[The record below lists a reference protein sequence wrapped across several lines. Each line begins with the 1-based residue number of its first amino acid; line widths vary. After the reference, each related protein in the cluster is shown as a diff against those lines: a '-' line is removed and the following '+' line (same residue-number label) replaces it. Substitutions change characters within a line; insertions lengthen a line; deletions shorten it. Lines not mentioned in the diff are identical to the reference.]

1 MNRKELF
8 QLIKNKRSFLCIG
21 LDTDI
26 KKIPAHL
33 LSKDDP
39 VFEFNKQIIDATH
52 SVAVAYKPN
61 LAFYESM
68 GSKGW
73 DSLEKT
79 VNHIRSVTSE
89 IFIIADAKRGDIGN
103 TSAMYAKTFFDTYD
117 FDGVTLAPYMG
128 LDTVSPFL
136 QFDGKWSIVLALTS
150 NKSAT
155 DFQYIQD
162 DNKKYLFENVLET
175 AQTWGSNDQIMF
187 VVGATKSDALT
198 NIRKIAPDNFLLV
211 PGVGAQ
217 GGSLEEVAKY
227 GMNDHCGL
235 LVNSSR
241 GIIYASTEED
251 FAEVAREKATE
262 LQAEMELHLKD
273 FGLI

>member
-8 QLIKNKRSFLCIG
+8 RIIQKKKSFLCVG

-26 KKIPAHL
+26 NKIPAHL
-33 LSKDDP
+33 HSAEDP
-39 VFEFNKQIIDATH
+39 VFEFNKQIVDATH
-52 SVAVAYKPN
+52 EAVVAYKPN
-61 LAFYESM
+61 LAFYESL

-73 DSLEKT
+73 VSLEKT
-79 VNHIRSVTSE
+79 VVYIRSVTQD

-103 TSAMYAKTFFDTYD
+103 TSAMYAQTFFDTYD

-136 QFDGKWSIVLALTS
+136 EFKEKWSIILALTS
-150 NKSAT
+150 NKSAS
-155 DFQYIQD
+155 DFQYIED
-162 DNKKYLFENVLET
+162 KNNKPLFENVLKT
-175 AQTWGSNDQIMF
+175 AKNWGTNDQIMF
-187 VVGATKSDALT
+187 VVGATKAEALQG
-198 NIRKIAPDNFLLV
+198 IRKIVPDNFLLV

-227 GMNDHCGL
+227 GMNNHCGL

-241 GIIYASTEED
+241 GIIYASQGKD
-251 FAEVAREKATE
+251 FAIVAGEKAVE
-262 LQAEMELHLKD
+262 LQQQMEIHLKS

>member
-8 QLIKNKRSFLCIG
+8 QLIKKKRSFLCIG

-26 KKIPAHL
+26 TKIPKHL
-33 LSKDDP
+33 LSCNDP
-39 VFEFNKQIIDATH
+39 VFEFNKQIIDSTH
-52 SVAVAYKPN
+52 EVCVAYKPN
-61 LAFYESM
+61 IAFYESL

-79 VNHIRSVTSE
+79 VNYIRSLTSE

-136 QFDGKWSIVLALTS
+136 QFEGKWSIILALTS

-162 DNKKYLFENVLET
+162 ENGNHLFENVLKT

-187 VVGATKSDALT
+187 VVGATKAEALQ
-198 NIRKIAPDNFLLV
+198 NIRKISPDNFLLV

-241 GIIYASTEED
+241 GIIFASTGKD
-251 FAEVAREKATE
+251 FATVAREKATE
-262 LQAEMELHLKD
+262 LQKEMEKHLMQ

>member
-8 QLIKNKRSFLCIG
+8 QLIKKKRSFLCVG
-21 LDTDI
+21 LDTDLT
-26 KKIPAHL
+26 KIPKHL
-33 LSKDDP
+33 LSSDDP
-39 VFEFNKQIIDATH
+39 VFEFNKQIVDATH
-52 SVAVAYKPN
+52 LVTVAYKPN
-61 LAFYESM
+61 IAFYESL
-68 GSKGW
+68 GSSGW

-79 VNHIRSVTSE
+79 VNYIRSVTSD

-103 TSAMYAKTFFDTYD
+103 TSAMYAKTFFDTYN
-117 FDGVTLAPYMG
+117 FDAVTIAPYMG
-128 LDTVSPFL
+128 VDTVSPFL
-136 QFDGKWSIVLALTS
+136 EYKDRWSIILALTS
-150 NKSAT
+150 NKSAS

-162 DNKKYLFENVLET
+162 KNDKYLFENVLDT
-175 AQTWGSNDQIMF
+175 AQDWGNSDQIMF
-187 VVGATKSDALT
+187 VVGATKAEALQK
-198 NIRKIAPDNFLLV
+198 IREIVPDNFLLV

-251 FAEVAREKATE
+251 FATVAKQKATE
-262 LQAEMELHLKD
+262 LQEEMEISLKD

>member
-8 QLIKNKRSFLCIG
+8 QLIKKKRSFLCVG
-21 LDTDI
+21 LDTDLT
-26 KKIPAHL
+26 KIPKHL
-33 LSKDDP
+33 LSHNDP
-39 VFEFNKQIIDATH
+39 VFEFNKQIVNVTH

-61 LAFYESM
+61 LAFYESL
-68 GSKGW
+68 GSSGW

-79 VNHIRSVTSE
+79 VNYIRSLTSD
-89 IFIIADAKRGDIGN
+89 IFLIADAKRGDIGN

-136 QFDGKWSIVLALTS
+136 QFEGKWSIILALTS
-150 NKSAT
+150 NRSAS
-155 DFQYIQD
+155 DFQYIS
-162 DNKKYLFENVLET
+162 DNNNKLLFENVLET
-175 AQTWGSNDQIMF
+175 AQEWGNSDQIMF
-187 VVGATKSDALT
+187 VVGATKAEALQK
-198 NIRKIAPDNFLLV
+198 IRKIVPDNFLLV

-227 GMNDHCGL
+227 GLNDHCGL

-241 GIIYASTEED
+241 GIIYASADED
-251 FAEVAREKATE
+251 FAAVAKNKATE
-262 LQAEMELHLKD
+262 LQKEMELYLKE
-273 FGLI
+273 FGLF